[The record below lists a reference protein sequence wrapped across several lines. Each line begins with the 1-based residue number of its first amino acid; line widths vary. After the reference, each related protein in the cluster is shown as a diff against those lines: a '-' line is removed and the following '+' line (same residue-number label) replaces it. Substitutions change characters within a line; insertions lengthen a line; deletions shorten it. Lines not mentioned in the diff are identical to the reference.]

1 MSKDKIIE
9 ALKQVHDPEIPVNIY
24 DLGLIYDIKQKG
36 QHVDIIMTLTNM
48 GCPVAGYLVES
59 VEMAAK
65 KVDGIE
71 TAYVNLVFDPPWNQ
85 NMLSEA
91 AKLELGIL

>member
-24 DLGLIYDIKQKG
+24 DLGLIYDIKQRG

-65 KVDGIE
+65 RVEGIE

>member
-65 KVDGIE
+65 SVDVIE

>member
-1 MSKDKIIE
+1 MKDKIIN

-24 DLGLIYDIKQKG
+24 DLGLIYDIKQEE

-65 KVDGIE
+65 SVDGIE

>member
-9 ALKQVHDPEIPVNIY
+9 ALKQVHEPEIPVNIY

-65 KVDGIE
+65 RVEGIE